1 MLFTL
6 HRYIVIVMATDMLPK
21 LTSSDYTRGI
31 GVTLLTPR
39 ARGSFT

>member
-1 MLFTL
+1 
-6 HRYIVIVMATDMLPK
+6 MATDMLPK

-39 ARGSFT
+39 ARGSFTLIAMILWQFVS